1 MKTAVCCRCTVL
13 LSGGRAARTRPALR
27 VLKAYRPCNR
37 WNQNVSTTRVS
48 GRTQM
53 WLLVPPDAGMNPPL
67 AQYLL
72 SINCVGCI
80 LRRFVPAETTAH
92 RALSEQ
98 TVMEKMKIYLGLIAI
113 WGMVAWMA
121 WEFAWDAWQNARRNK
136 RQRQRV
142 SEGEPLQSSKPD
154 PGSVEPT
161 RSDKLAV

>member
-1 MKTAVCCRCTVL
+1 
-13 LSGGRAARTRPALR
+13 
-27 VLKAYRPCNR
+27 
-37 WNQNVSTTRVS
+37 
-48 GRTQM
+48 
-53 WLLVPPDAGMNPPL
+53 
-67 AQYLL
+67 
-72 SINCVGCI
+72 
-80 LRRFVPAETTAH
+80 
-92 RALSEQ
+92 
-98 TVMEKMKIYLGLIAI
+98 MEKMKIYLGLIAI